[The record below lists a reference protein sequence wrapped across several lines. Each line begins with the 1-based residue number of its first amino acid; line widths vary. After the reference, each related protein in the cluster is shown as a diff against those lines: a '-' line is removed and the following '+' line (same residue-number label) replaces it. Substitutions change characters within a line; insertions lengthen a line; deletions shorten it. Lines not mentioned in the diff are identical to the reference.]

1 MGIVAIDLETTGIDP
16 AAERIIEIGA
26 FKPESGEIFRSF
38 VSPKRPLPA
47 KITELTGITEDM
59 LSDAPEE
66 AAVIEQLL
74 EFLDGDTILLGHNI
88 SFDHGFLTAAGERC
102 GITLPEFSGIDTLRI
117 ARALLPELPSK
128 SLGAMCSYFSI
139 TNERAHRAFEDA
151 KTAYVLYECLVQ
163 LKKEKGVEDLLFAP
177 GPLHY
182 EQKKQEPMTK
192 KQRSFL
198 NAILVY
204 HKLEQQYSADN
215 LTKSEAS
222 RLIDTLLFTYGRVPY
237 SH

>member
-38 VSPKRPLPA
+38 ISPKRPLPA
-47 KITELTGITEDM
+47 RITELTGITEDM
-59 LSDAPEE
+59 LSGAPEE
-66 AAVIEQLL
+66 AETLMQLL
-74 EFLDGDTILLGHNI
+74 DFLGEDTVLLGHNI
-88 SFDHGFLTAAGERC
+88 PFDHSFLAAAGERC
-102 GITLPEFSGIDTLRI
+102 GIALPEFSGIDTLRI
-117 ARALLPELPSK
+117 ARVLLPELPSK
-128 SLGAMCSYFSI
+128 SLESLCRYFSI

-151 KTAYVLYECLVQ
+151 KTAYMLYECLMRIGEE
-163 LKKEKGVEDLLFAP
+163 KKAETSLFDP
-177 GPLHY
+177 GILCY

-204 HKLEQQYSADN
+204 HKLEQQYSSDN

-222 RLIDTLLFTYGRVPY
+222 RLIDTLLFTYGRIPY
-237 SH
+237 RH